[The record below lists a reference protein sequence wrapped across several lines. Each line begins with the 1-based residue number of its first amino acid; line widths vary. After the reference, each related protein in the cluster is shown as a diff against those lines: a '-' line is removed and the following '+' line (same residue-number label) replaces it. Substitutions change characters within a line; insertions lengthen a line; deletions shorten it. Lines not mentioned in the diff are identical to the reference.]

1 MLASLHEYLRY
12 CALVGIE
19 HELHRF
25 LSWLMS
31 LLPARGL
38 VHVAKFTAE
47 AIASKRLDFKLTS
60 PAASV
65 KQQDFLSKLFR
76 LQDENPS
83 KFPDSAVFT
92 TCITNIGAGSDTT
105 SISLCAIM
113 HNLATHPRVLQQV
126 SSPLLR

>member
-1 MLASLHEYLRY
+1 
-12 CALVGIE
+12 
-19 HELHRF
+19 
-25 LSWLMS
+25 MS